1 MPDFPQSPE
10 SVILSPVTSTPLLR
24 CYHSHMA
31 PGTRDYLPHRHTAFE
46 MSLVLEGSGLY
57 QLESRTYRFGPGDIF
72 LFTSNEIHYIT
83 SVTGKSALD
92 ILNIHF
98 EPRFVWA
105 GAAEVFDAAYLD
117 IYLHRT
123 EHFSNRIPADDP
135 RCEVLT
141 AELMGIRGEF
151 DRQETGFELMVKI
164 HLLKALVLLQRT
176 SRSAF
181 EPQPRL
187 QNLHLGDLELAI
199 SYIDSHLS
207 EPLTLEEIASRAHLS
222 RTYFSTLF
230 RQMNGITP
238 WEYITAKRIE
248 AVNLLLA
255 SDNRSIAEIA
265 EQSGYTSTANFY
277 QSYRNHMR
285 LSPGAYRRQMRKRLS
300 SDGNSA
306 IKEDDQ
312 HE

>member
-1 MPDFPQSPE
+1 MPDFPQFPE
-10 SVILSPVTSTPLLR
+10 SVIHSQVTSAPLLR

-31 PGTRDYLPHRHTAFE
+31 PGTRNYLPHRHTAFE

-57 QLESRTYRFGPGDIF
+57 QLESRAYRFGPGDIF

-92 ILNIHF
+92 ILNIQF
-98 EPRFVWA
+98 EPRFVWS
-105 GAAEVFDAAYLD
+105 GVTEVFDAAYLD
-117 IYLHRT
+117 IFLHRT

-135 RCEVLT
+135 RCETLA
-141 AELMGIRGEF
+141 AELMGIRTEF
-151 DRQETGFELMVKI
+151 ARQETGFELMVKI

-176 SRSAF
+176 CQSAF
-181 EPQPRL
+181 RAQPRL

-207 EPLTLEEIASRAHLS
+207 EPLTLEEIASQAHLS

-248 AVNLLLA
+248 AVNLLL
-255 SDNRSIAEIA
+255 SSGSQSVAEIA
-265 EQSGYTSTANFY
+265 SQSGYTSTANFY

-285 LSPGAYRRQMRKRLS
+285 LSPGAYRRLMRTRS
-300 SDGNSA
+300 SSA
-306 IKEDDQ
+306 QNVSIKEDDY